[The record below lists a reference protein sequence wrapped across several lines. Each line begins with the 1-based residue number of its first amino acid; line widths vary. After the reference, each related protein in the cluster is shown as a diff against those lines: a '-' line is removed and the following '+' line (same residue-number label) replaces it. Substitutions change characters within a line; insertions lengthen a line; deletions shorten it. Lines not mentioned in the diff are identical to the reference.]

1 VTHYFDCVF
10 KPLTNQFPSSSCPL
24 PVAYNSSLRGL
35 QNFINPSYV
44 ESFRVIFDSG
54 CSLAIS
60 PNRENFIGDLCW
72 GDFIG
77 DLRRPIQDLR
87 LGGMANGMLIEGIGV
102 VEWSFESSS
111 GATVTIKTECYYVPA
126 SKVRL
131 ISPQRLFN
139 SSQGISGEFICR
151 EG

>member
-1 VTHYFDCVF
+1 M
-10 KPLTNQFPSSSCPL
+10 
-24 PVAYNSSLRGL
+24 
-35 QNFINPSYV
+35 

-60 PNRENFIGDLCW
+60 PNRE
-72 GDFIG
+72 DFIG
-77 DLRRPIQDLR
+77 DLRCPIQDLR

-102 VEWSFESSS
+102 VEWSFESLS

-139 SSQGISGEFICR
+139 SSRGISGEFICR
-151 EG
+151 EDEAELKFKDSPALKIAYDSRSHLPIAQGHNSSATSSTNIVLSHE